1 MQDNNLASGGQT
13 FATRVA
19 IPPTELLNS
28 ILVVD
33 DDATNL
39 RLLQEILKKEY
50 KVYAA
55 PSGERALLFLQKQAP
70 DLILLDVEMPG
81 MSGYELIGLLK
92 SEPKL
97 RDIPVIFLTAQ
108 EGRDKEE
115 QAFKLG
121 AVDYILKPISSGVV
135 TARVR
140 LHLQLET
147 YKKRLEQMVEH
158 KTYQLQKA
166 QDSILDIL
174 ANITA
179 FRDSDTGWHIERTT
193 LYTKVIVDNIIAQDH
208 PHYQINQDYA
218 SHIVK
223 SAKLHDIGKVAV
235 PDSILLK
242 PARLSMGEFQL
253 IKQHTTYGAQM
264 IDDAIADLGDD
275 SSFLHVAREI
285 VISHHEWWNG
295 TGYPNGLFG
304 DAIPIAGRVM
314 AIADVYDSLR
324 SHRPYKMPMSHE
336 ETLNIMRKETGTHF
350 DPVLMYM
357 TESVFDSFQS
367 IATEYHDEGRNDGGL
382 MT

>member
-1 MQDNNLASGGQT
+1 MQDNISETQVI
-13 FATRVA
+13 ATKTS

-55 PSGERALLFLQKQAP
+55 PSGERALLFLHRQTP

-92 SEPKL
+92 SDAKL

-115 QAFKLG
+115 QAFRLG

-140 LHLQLET
+140 LHMQLET
-147 YKKRLEQMVEH
+147 YKRRLEQMVEH

-193 LYTKVIVDNIIAQDH
+193 LYSRVIVDNIMVQDH
-208 PHYQINQDYA
+208 PHYQISQDYA

-295 TGYPNGLFG
+295 TGYPNALFG

-357 TESVFDSFQS
+357 TESVFDSFRS
-367 IATEYHDEGRNDGGL
+367 IATEYHDEDRNDGGML
-382 MT
+382 L

>member
-1 MQDNNLASGGQT
+1 MKSEMQEPAVK
-13 FATRVA
+13 VA
-19 IPPTELLNS
+19 AAPLELLNS
-28 ILVVD
+28 ILIVD
-33 DDATNL
+33 DDVTNL

-55 PSGERALLFLQKQAP
+55 PSGERALLFLQKQLP

-81 MSGYELIGLLK
+81 MSGYELIARLK
-92 SEPKL
+92 ADGKL

-115 QAFKLG
+115 QAFRLG

-135 TARVR
+135 MARVG
-140 LHLQLET
+140 LHMQLET
-147 YKKRLEQMVEH
+147 YKRRLEQLVEH

-193 LYTKVIVDNIIAQDH
+193 LYSKVIVENILAQDH
-208 PHYQINQDYA
+208 PHYQISEDYA
-218 SHIVK
+218 NHIVK

-336 ETLNIMRKETGTHF
+336 ETLGIMRKETGTHF

-357 TESVFDSFQS
+357 TESVFHSFQS
-367 IATEYHDEGRNDGGL
+367 IATEYHDDERNDGGMML
-382 MT
+382 

>member
-1 MQDNNLASGGQT
+1 MQSDFLQT
-13 FATRVA
+13 GALLKELHRVPEFAY
-19 IPPTELLNS
+19 S
-28 ILVVD
+28 ILIVD

-39 RLLQEILKKEY
+39 RLLQEILRKEY
-50 KVYAA
+50 KVFAA
-55 PSGERALLFLQKQAP
+55 PSGERALLFLQKQIP

-81 MSGYELIGLLK
+81 MSGYELIGRLK
-92 SEPKL
+92 EDPAL
-97 RDIPVIFLTAQ
+97 HDIPVIFLTAQ

-115 QAFKLG
+115 QAFHLG
-121 AVDYILKPISSGVV
+121 AVDYILKPISAGVV
-135 TARVR
+135 NARVK

-158 KTYQLQKA
+158 KTHQLQKA

-193 LYTKVIVDNIIAQDH
+193 LYSKVLVENILKKDH
-208 PHYQINQDYA
+208 PHYQITRDYA
-218 SHIVK
+218 DHIVK

-242 PARLSMGEFQL
+242 PARLSAGEFQL
-253 IKQHTTYGAQM
+253 IKMHTTYGAQM

-304 DAIPIAGRVM
+304 DAIPISGRVM

-324 SHRPYKMPMSHE
+324 SHRLYKMPISHE
-336 ETLNIMRKETGTHF
+336 ETLAIMKKETGSHF
-350 DPVLMYM
+350 DPVLMEM
-357 TESVFDSFQS
+357 SQDVFDTF
-367 IATEYHDEGRNDGGL
+367 AVVAMEYHDDERNDGGL
-382 MT
+382 QV